1 MNFLID
7 NSVSP
12 VVAQRLR
19 EAGHDAVHVRD
30 YGLQQSDDKIIF
42 DRATAEERIIVSAD
56 TDFGTLLAERKATK
70 PSVILF
76 RGKSPRRPEVQARL
90 LTVNLATM
98 IDSLDQGSIIV
109 VEDGRLRSRA
119 LPIGSRS

>member
-12 VVAQRLR
+12 LVAERLR
-19 EAGHDAVHVRD
+19 EAGYDAVHARD
-30 YGLQQSDDKIIF
+30 YGLQAADDEIIF
-42 DRATAEERIIVSAD
+42 DRATAEDRVVVSAD
-56 TDFGTLLAERKATK
+56 TDFGTILAENKATK

-90 LTVNLATM
+90 LIVNLTSI
-98 IDSLDQGSIIV
+98 IDLLDQGSIIV
-109 VEDGRLRSRA
+109 FEDGRLRSRA
-119 LPIGSRS
+119 LPIA

>member
-30 YGLQQSDDKIIF
+30 YGLQQFDDEIIF
-42 DRATAEERIIVSAD
+42 DRATAEERVIVSAD

-76 RGKSPRRPEVQARL
+76 RGKSPRRPEV
-90 LTVNLATM
+90 
-98 IDSLDQGSIIV
+98 
-109 VEDGRLRSRA
+109 
-119 LPIGSRS
+119 

>member
-30 YGLQQSDDKIIF
+30 YGLQESDDEIIF
-42 DRATAEERIIVSAD
+42 DRATAEKRVIVAAD

-76 RGKSPRRPEVQARL
+76 RGRSPRRPEVQARL
-90 LTVNLATM
+90 LTVNLSTI

-109 VEDGRLRSRA
+109 FEDGRLRSRA
-119 LPIGSRS
+119 LPVG